1 MLIIGQGFNY
11 INNKVM
17 RDVEAIEN
25 FTSQIFTTAITV
37 ITNMTI
43 SLVIVHNS
51 EKGEDGLKHVPIDI
65 SFTAVG

>member
-43 SLVIVHNS
+43 SLVIV
-51 EKGEDGLKHVPIDI
+51 I
-65 SFTAVG
+65 